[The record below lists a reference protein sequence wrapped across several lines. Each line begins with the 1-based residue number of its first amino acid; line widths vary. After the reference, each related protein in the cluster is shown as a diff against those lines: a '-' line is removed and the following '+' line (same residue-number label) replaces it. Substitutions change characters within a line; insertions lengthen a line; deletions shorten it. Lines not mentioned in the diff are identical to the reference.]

1 MMARVRSIVI
11 ALALA
16 LLASLPAAAQD
27 RVIVRQ
33 EPGTPVVAAEVLIA
47 VGPAD
52 EDSASEGITYLT
64 ARAVTAPILPVL
76 DSLTAQL
83 TVVQHKDAVSF
94 TVIAAPDNWEEATR
108 TLLVALF
115 RDPVDSVATV
125 RQRTAT
131 VAELEAR
138 EASPADALARQVDAA
153 VFGEDHPWGRPAV
166 GTAASVGRIRVRE
179 VDAFLRAGF
188 TADRAVVAIVGP
200 VDRGAADALRAFMD
214 PGPVRR
220 TEVDA
225 PTPADEPVRQ
235 QYNSITAWVAAVY
248 PFDEDADEEAL
259 RMLASLAV
267 DRVSFGPLRPQV
279 YDSRA
284 EVTRHAGGGELRL
297 ELVVPPRE
305 AEEWANRLSAAV
317 AEFAGEALGEAQFAE
332 RLRRFRG
339 ERMLEL
345 ESPEARARVL
355 ARQALATGRTTGRL
369 ADVDGLTAARLHQ
382 AARSLP
388 DPVIVF
394 LGPFVEEDEEESGGG
409 SSR

>member
-1 MMARVRSIVI
+1 MI
-11 ALALA
+11 AGLMLG
-16 LLASLPAAAQD
+16 LLAVWPAAAQD

-52 EDSASEGITYLT
+52 EASGKEGITYLT

-83 TVVQHKDAVSF
+83 TVQQHRDAVSF

-115 RDPVDSVATV
+115 RDPVDSLATV

-131 VAELEAR
+131 AAELEAR

-153 VFGEDHPWGRPAV
+153 VFGEEHPWGRPAV
-166 GTAASVGRIRVRE
+166 GTAATVGRIAVAE
-179 VDAFLRAGF
+179 VDAFLRSGF
-188 TADRAVVAIVGP
+188 TPDRAVVAIVGP
-200 VDRGAADALRAFMD
+200 VDRDAGDALRGFMD
-214 PGPVRR
+214 PGPLRR

-225 PTPADEPVRQ
+225 PAPSAEPVRQ

-248 PFDEDADEEAL
+248 PFGADADEEAL
-259 RMLASLAV
+259 RMLAELAV
-267 DRVSFGPLRPQV
+267 ERVSFGPLRPQV

-305 AEEWANRLSAAV
+305 VEEWAGRLSAAV
-317 AEFAGEALGEAQFAE
+317 AGFAGEALGDAQFAE

-355 ARQALATGRTTGRL
+355 ARQVLVTGRTTGRL
-369 ADVDGLTAARLHQ
+369 ADVDGLTAERLHQ
-382 AARSLP
+382 AARSLS

-394 LGPFVEEDEEESGGG
+394 LGPFVEEDEEGGG
-409 SSR
+409 TD